1 MNSPDPSSL
10 QNLNDIILPDAAT
23 WWPLAIGWYFVI
35 GLLLIVLLWFLY
47 RSINNLFK
55 NQYRRAAL
63 KQLKVLAEYIH
74 HGDTRDSSLRQ
85 IPVLLKRTAL
95 SCYPRE
101 RVASL
106 SGKHWHEFLNSMVST
121 PSFTGSTASILDTVS
136 YSAGDLGSLDE
147 EAADQLLK
155 SCEYWLRNHK
165 PC

>member
-10 QNLNDIILPDAAT
+10 QNLNDIILPDAAA

-35 GLLLIVLLWFLY
+35 GFLLIILLWFVY
-47 RSINNLFK
+47 RSINNWFR

-63 KQLKVLAEYIH
+63 KQLKVLAESIQH
-74 HGDTRDSSLRQ
+74 TDTRDSGLRQ

-95 SCYPRE
+95 SCYPRKS
-101 RVASL
+101 VASL

-121 PSFTGSTASILDTVS
+121 PSFTSATASLLDTVS
-136 YSAGDLGSLDE
+136 YSAGDLGSLDN
-147 EAADQLLK
+147 EAADQLLS
-155 SCEYWLRNHK
+155 SCEHWLRNHK